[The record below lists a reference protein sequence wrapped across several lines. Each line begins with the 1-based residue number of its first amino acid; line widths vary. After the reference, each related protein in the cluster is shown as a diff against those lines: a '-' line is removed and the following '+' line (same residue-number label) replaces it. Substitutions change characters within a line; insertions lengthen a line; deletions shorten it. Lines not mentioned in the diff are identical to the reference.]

1 MLFCA
6 SFAVPHLSTTFFF
19 YGFYPNITNAICDVP
34 DNHIGLQHSRNSW
47 WLYRHFKWLYRHFN
61 CMTSSAIFQTIIG
74 NVYECHLQQFSSL
87 DFIQTL
93 QTPSAIFQT
102 ISCDILKTSAVT
114 LSAIFQTIICNVY
127 ECHLQHF
134 SLPDFILT
142 LQTPFAI
149 LQTITCDILKNICNI
164 SDHGLQCL

>member
-1 MLFCA
+1 
-6 SFAVPHLSTTFFF
+6 
-19 YGFYPNITNAICDVP
+19 
-34 DNHIGLQHSRNSW
+34 
-47 WLYRHFKWLYRHFN
+47 
-61 CMTSSAIFQTIIG
+61 MTSSAIFQTIIG

-87 DFIQTL
+87 DFIRTL

-102 ISCDILKTSAVT
+102 ISCDILKTFSVT

-149 LQTITCDILKNICNI
+149 LQTITCDILKTSAISQTMVCNVYKRCVQHYI
-164 SDHGLQCL
+164 SRFVRKLSWSKSVSIEPGEKLGNGIPSWEGGWTSGRHSP